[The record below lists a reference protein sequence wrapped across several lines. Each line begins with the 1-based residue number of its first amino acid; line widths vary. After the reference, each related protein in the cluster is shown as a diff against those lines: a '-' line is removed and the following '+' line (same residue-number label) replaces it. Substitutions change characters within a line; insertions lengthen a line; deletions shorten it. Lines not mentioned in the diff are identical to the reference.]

1 MKARKVIWIALAGIL
16 IVACAILYMLNGS
29 RVEPVAPEP
38 VNTPAPEASAAGI
51 TPTEPII
58 EVITPSVSPFV
69 TPEASP
75 DVIDPGNADTDVTV
89 PLTEPTAK
97 PAEAEADPDAHEK
110 GEENEPPMPTATPA
124 NTPKPTAAP
133 SKSSEP
139 KSGDTNDKGQV
150 WFPGFGWVT
159 PGGENEVKESGS
171 DGDINKPVGE
181 M

>member
-1 MKARKVIWIALAGIL
+1 MKARKVIWIALAAVL

-38 VNTPAPEASAAGI
+38 VNTPAPEANAESIAPA
-51 TPTEPII
+51 EPII
-58 EVITPSVSPFV
+58 EVITPSVSPSV
-69 TPEASP
+69 TPDATP
-75 DVIDPGNADTDVTV
+75 DAIDPDNADTDVTV

-97 PAEAEADPDAHEK
+97 PAEADPAVHEK
-110 GEENEPPMPTATPA
+110 GEEKEPPVPTPKPPA
-124 NTPKPTAAP
+124 STPKPTAAP

-150 WFPGFGWVT
+150 WVPGFGWVT
-159 PGGENEVKESGS
+159 PGGENQGRDTGS